1 MKKNIESVKKV
12 INFLTFKKLSKFGFM
27 QYNEYFYNSMK
38 RVYFIIN
45 IFLCIET
52 INLITR
58 PFSQSKKKTNIYY
71 ALSFLVII
79 VSFLLEKFLNKK
91 IAPEYIDLGLY
102 GLFVLAG
109 IISIIFVI
117 IRFCLHK
124 PLIQS
129 AKNFF
134 VMRHIIYIIVLSGI
148 YVNELKWLN
157 YNPFVQNTIILSL
170 GFVMSFIKITDQL
183 FVKDKNASKRKK
195 KKGVTSLI
203 TSNLNVEFMCCILY
217 GMTDVFMKNYNKKA
231 SKKNSLSKGRKTHT
245 IKYLNSID
253 NKIED
258 IKDIKMHVSQL
269 GESLVNTKNDNEESN
284 LDNSNTFT
292 YTNSKLNV
300 SDNSNSK
307 TEDAL
312 IIEYSPET
320 FNELREDD
328 EISDEVMIKAF
339 SPSKNKSAIE
349 KMSESKGKSGS
360 FFFYSHDRKFI
371 IKTITSDEKNTLLN
385 ILHDYFNYIKNH
397 KNTLITK
404 IYGIYTLVIKNAS
417 SVNIILMQN
426 LFGCSPIHIQ
436 RMFDLKGSKVQR
448 KTKDVQKWRRDQVL
462 KDLDFQWLTKVERKL
477 INFKEDDIKQIK
489 KTLFEDIS
497 FYKSLSLMDY
507 SLLLII
513 IDFPNNIDPDYK
525 QILYLLEDPKYRGH
539 VYKSENE
546 NYIYIIGI
554 IDYLQEYNFKKKMEH
569 CLKGII
575 YGKEKNMVSAV
586 EPEYYGKR
594 FNDFMKNNVFVVG
607 EK

>member
-1 MKKNIESVKKV
+1 VLYFIWNDR
-12 INFLTFKKLSKFGFM
+12 
-27 QYNEYFYNSMK
+27 YFY
-38 RVYFIIN
+38 
-45 IFLCIET
+45 
-52 INLITR
+52 
-58 PFSQSKKKTNIYY
+58 
-71 ALSFLVII
+71 
-79 VSFLLEKFLNKK
+79 EKLQQK
-91 IAPEYIDLGLY
+91 
-102 GLFVLAG
+102 
-109 IISIIFVI
+109 SI
-117 IRFCLHK
+117 
-124 PLIQS
+124 
-129 AKNFF
+129 
-134 VMRHIIYIIVLSGI
+134 
-148 YVNELKWLN
+148 
-157 YNPFVQNTIILSL
+157 
-170 GFVMSFIKITDQL
+170 
-183 FVKDKNASKRKK
+183 
-195 KKGVTSLI
+195 
-203 TSNLNVEFMCCILY
+203 
-217 GMTDVFMKNYNKKA
+217 
-231 SKKNSLSKGRKTHT
+231 KKNSLSKGRKTHT

-292 YTNSKLNV
+292 YTNTNLNV
-300 SDNSNSK
+300 SDKSNSK

-320 FNELREDD
+320 FNELRTDD
-328 EISDEVMIKAF
+328 DISDEVMIKAF

-371 IKTITSDEKNTLLN
+371 IKTITGDEKNTLLN